1 MRARHSNLILAA
13 WMLVIPATSLLLQ
26 PASGAP
32 PRSGG
37 PSPSESTQQEDGRYR
52 TERIRGKVVWLA
64 EAIKRLHGVNAD
76 PDVAETMVAL
86 ETEDGQLIPLLKDA
100 RGRGFLMD
108 KRLRDRP
115 MELLVRRYEGLPV
128 VQVITVYTLHDGKK
142 FELDYWCDICAIPMY
157 ELKEC
162 ECCQGPSRLRERE
175 VWPAD

>member
-1 MRARHSNLILAA
+1 MRVRHSILLLAA
-13 WMLVIPATSLLLQ
+13 CLIAAPATVPLLQ
-26 PASGAP
+26 SAAAAP
-32 PRSGG
+32 PEAA
-37 PSPSESTQQEDGRYR
+37 SPAASESSLADESRHR
-52 TERIRGKVVWLA
+52 TERLRGKVVWLA
-64 EAIKRLHGVNAD
+64 EAVKRRHGVEVDAD
-76 PDVAETMVAL
+76 AAEAMVVL
-86 ETEDGQLIPLLKDA
+86 ETKDGQLIPLLKDA

-108 KRLRDRP
+108 KRLRGQP

-175 VWPAD
+175 VGPSD